1 MLYLIA
7 ASMPNSCT
15 IFVKHFPDIPPPLAS
30 NGIHTVS
37 LFLRKMLLDY
47 AWRSCRKCIKVKTGF
62 SHFKNCKE

>member
-1 MLYLIA
+1 MLYPIA
-7 ASMPNSCT
+7 AS

-47 AWRSCRKCIKVKTGF
+47 AWRSCRKCITVKTGF
-62 SHFKNCKE
+62 SHFKNCKG

>member
-1 MLYLIA
+1 MLYPIA
-7 ASMPNSCT
+7 AS
-15 IFVKHFPDIPPPLAS
+15 IFVKHFPDIPLPPLAS

-62 SHFKNCKE
+62 SHFKNFKE